1 MSRHPF
7 QVKVN
12 QAPGGPPMVPPVVR
26 PLQVKRPGAGALP
39 GPVLVGLGLGEGLG
53 LGDPVAHWMVTVPPL
68 P

>member
-1 MSRHPF
+1 MLLHPF

-12 QAPGGPPMVPPVVR
+12 QAPGGPPVVPPVVR
-26 PLQVKRPGAGALP
+26 PLQVKTPRGWALP

-53 LGDPVAHWMVTVPPL
+53 DPAAHWMVTVPPL